1 MMKHYNYILITSLL
15 FIITSCGISEDCF
28 KGNGNQ
34 ITQTFPLEN
43 FTKIKVYDGVG
54 LIIKEGPNYD
64 VTIKTSDNIIDNL
77 DVKVEESMLIVKDN
91 STCNIA
97 RDYGQTIVYVT
108 TPNLEE
114 IHCKTDQDIKS
125 DGVLTYPNLKLFS
138 MDLSDGAGTGD
149 FYLTLNNTYQ
159 IVIESNNVSNFYLS
173 GTCDNINVS
182 FFWGDGI
189 FFGEN
194 LIVSN
199 NIYVFQ
205 RGSNN
210 MIFKPTNL
218 IYGDIYG
225 LGNVILKSNPLQNN
239 IIEHFRGSVIY
250 QID

>member
-15 FIITSCGISEDCF
+15 FILTSCGISEDCF
-28 KGNGNQ
+28 KGNGSR

-54 LIIKEGPNYD
+54 LVIKEGPTYD

-77 DVKVEESMLIVKDN
+77 DVKVEEGMLIVKDN
-91 STCNIA
+91 STCNLA

-149 FYLTLNNTYQ
+149 FYLEVVSDFIY
-159 IVIESNNVSNFYLS
+159 VESNNVSNFTIS
-173 GTCDNINVS
+173 GNTFDMNVFFAWGNGKFNGTNLTVTNTLS
-182 FFWGDGI
+182 FFH
-189 FFGEN
+189 
-194 LIVSN
+194 
-199 NIYVFQ
+199 
-205 RGSNN
+205 RGSND
-210 MIFKPTNL
+210 MTFFPTKSL
-218 IYGDIYG
+218 IGNIYSTGDVIIKNQPLENPNVVEFS
-225 LGNVILKSNPLQNN
+225 LGRLILD
-239 IIEHFRGSVIY
+239 Y
-250 QID
+250 